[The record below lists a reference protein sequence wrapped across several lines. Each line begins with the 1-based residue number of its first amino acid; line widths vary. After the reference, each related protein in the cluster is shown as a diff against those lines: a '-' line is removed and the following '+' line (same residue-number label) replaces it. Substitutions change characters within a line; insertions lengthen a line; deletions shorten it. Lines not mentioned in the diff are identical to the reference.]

1 MAESN
6 DLRGWVMSAV
16 SGVAC
21 VLGAAVICI
30 DLVLRRVMHD
40 KSFQIAKSN
49 NFLSASLCLSAGVM
63 LFTSLY
69 SMLPTSQQYLTRAGF
84 SPSQSAYILIGLF
97 LLGVIV
103 IRFVSAFIHQFIP
116 SHVVDCAHSH
126 GAPEQDPERGEGQIR
141 SQEDSHSHTHAHSNG
156 NTERTPLLR
165 PAQAKSFNSTP
176 AVIQRTTPAAKAVK
190 RGSLRVMLSRRLS
203 SLVGGAKAVCDENG
217 PCYGVSQTCGQ
228 ECTKVLP
235 DVNLSPTLST
245 FEVTRPGLVPH
256 HQGIGMHPDS
266 VQEPEVH
273 ANVDSVLTTSDTGY
287 FDAIAAQHPIR
298 SVPASA
304 SASTTISAT
313 SSEHNLHHHS
323 EGNTHHHSSTTSNQH
338 NHDSHE
344 DEGYDSAKPTDE
356 SLHHHHVP
364 QNAFL
369 SIGLQT
375 SLAIALHKLPEGF
388 ITYATNH
395 ASPTLGLTVFLA
407 LFIHNIVEG
416 FAMALPLYLALS
428 SRWKA
433 MFWSSL
439 LGGISQP
446 AGAGLAAIWI
456 WSSSHTGK
464 DATGP
469 SWGVYGGMFAAT
481 AGVMT
486 SVALQLFSEGL
497 GLTHNR
503 SMGIGFAVGGMG
515 LMGLSFALTA

>member
-1 MAESN
+1 MAAN

-21 VLGAAVICI
+21 VLGSAIICV
-30 DLVLRRVMHD
+30 DVVVQVLSRR
-40 KSFQIAKSN
+40 KSFQIANSS

-69 SMLPTSQQYLTRAGF
+69 SMLPNSKEYLTRAGF
-84 SPSQSAYILIGLF
+84 SPSVSAYILTSLF
-97 LLGVIV
+97 VTGVVV
-103 IRFVSAFIHQFIP
+103 IRIVSTFLHRFIP
-116 SHVVDCAHSH
+116 SHVVDCAHTH
-126 GAPEQDPERGEGQIR
+126 GDPENDPERGESRI
-141 SQEDSHSHTHAHSNG
+141 EDEYSHKHKNG
-156 NTERTPLLR
+156 DTERTPLLR
-165 PAQAKSFNSTP
+165 PAEHLTFKSTP
-176 AVIQRTTPAAKAVK
+176 AVVQRSQNVEPTPVRRESVRA
-190 RGSLRVMLSRRLS
+190 MLSRRITS
-203 SLVGGAKAVCDENG
+203 IIGGVKPLCDEDG
-217 PCYGVSQTCGQ
+217 PCFGVSQTCGR

-235 DVNLSPTLST
+235 PATVAATEIP
-245 FEVTRPGLVPH
+245 RPGLPH
-256 HQGIGMHPDS
+256 RQSISAPLESEIPHAETDVDVNTTTG
-266 VQEPEVH
+266 EPE
-273 ANVDSVLTTSDTGY
+273 AGY
-287 FDAIAAQHPIR
+287 FDTVAAHRDLHPC
-298 SVPASA
+298 VAS
-304 SASTTISAT
+304 
-313 SSEHNLHHHS
+313 SSSSQTHDHHS
-323 EGNTHHHSSTTSNQH
+323 EHMHHSHSGHHCHDEPH
-338 NHDSHE
+338 NHEEDADS
-344 DEGYDSAKPTDE
+344 GRPKSAGGNP
-356 SLHHHHVP
+356 HHHHVP

-416 FAMALPLYLALS
+416 FAMALPLYLALN

-446 AGAGLAAIWI
+446 AGAGLAALWI
-456 WSSSHTGK
+456 WSTGQRGSG

-469 SWGVYGGMFAAT
+469 SWGIYGGMFAAT

-486 SVALQLFSEGL
+486 FVALQLFSEGL
-497 GLTHNR
+497 GLTHHR
-503 SMGIGFAVGGMG
+503 GMGIGFAVAGMA